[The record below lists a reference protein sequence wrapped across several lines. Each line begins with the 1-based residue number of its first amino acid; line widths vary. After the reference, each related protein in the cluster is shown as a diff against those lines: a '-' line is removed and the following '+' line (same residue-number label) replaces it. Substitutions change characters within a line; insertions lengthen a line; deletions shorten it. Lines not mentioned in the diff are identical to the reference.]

1 MAKGR
6 SKQQKG
12 RYGAYKTA
20 QTWATNRRARLEK
33 TAKAQPNNEQ
43 VTAALKN
50 ISYRRH
56 TPKTQVWSSTMRRT
70 AQLFKWAEGHV
81 NFNIFN
87 ANDPIRNAARMSHK
101 QKGKFAGSIKTMFSL
116 GARAHNK
123 QGELIW

>member
-6 SKQQKG
+6 SKHQKG
-12 RYGAYKTA
+12 LYSNYKA
-20 QTWATNRRARLEK
+20 GQIWASNRRKKLEK
-33 TAKAQPNNEQ
+33 TAKAQPNNTQ
-43 VTAALKN
+43 VTTALKN
-50 ISYRRH
+50 ITYRRH

-87 ANDPIRNAARMSHK
+87 ANDPVRNAARMSHK

-116 GARAHNK
+116 GARAHN